1 VWTRRQQFALLA
13 LAVLGAF
20 LLGSSTVVNLATQ
33 AYNVLPCTL
42 HPALTGNVTTSS
54 GSCAT
59 TVAAVPITLGG
70 LGTSS
75 LTAGSTVAMSFS
87 SGTVLTLTP
96 AQTETINASNCTAGQ
111 QTALVITTSGT
122 TSYTLTFSTNFKT
135 TGTLATGTTT
145 GKVFVVNFIC
155 NGSTATEM
163 SRTAAM

>member
-1 VWTRRQQFALLA
+1 MQWRRIVATLVALLVCLWLFLGSA
-13 LAVLGAF
+13 TLINLAVQVTGI
-20 LLGSSTVVNLATQ
+20 
-33 AYNVLPCTL
+33 LPCTL

-163 SRTAAM
+163 SRTA

>member
-1 VWTRRQQFALLA
+1 MQWRRIVATLVALLVCLWLFLGSA
-13 LAVLGAF
+13 TLINLAVQVTGI
-20 LLGSSTVVNLATQ
+20 
-33 AYNVLPCTL
+33 LPCADY
-42 HPALTGNVTTSS
+42 PSLTGNVTTSS

-59 TVAAVPITLGG
+59 TVAAVPVALGG

-87 SGTVLTLTP
+87 AGTVFTLTP

-111 QTALVITTSGT
+111 QASLIITTSGT

-135 TGTLATGTTT
+135 TGTLSTGTTT
-145 GKVFVVNFIC
+145 AKVFTISFMC
-155 NGSTATEM
+155 NSSTATEM